1 MEQTHAF
8 LTSKKLNNSG
18 DNYMQQSFGGTP
30 SLSRSS
36 FNLLMLGNSMNQNKG
51 LSKLGYVC
59 AKSLQSCPTL
69 CNPMDC

>member
-36 FNLLMLGNSMNQNKG
+36 FNLLMLGDSMNQNKG
-51 LSKLGYVC
+51 LSKC
-59 AKSLQSCPTL
+59 R
-69 CNPMDC
+69 